1 MLHCRYEVLDQRPQ
15 EIGRVSRDEARAD
28 CLSGWEGVDG
38 DE

>member
-15 EIGRVSRDEARAD
+15 EIGRVSRDKARAER
-28 CLSGWEGVDG
+28 LSGGEAVDG